1 MVEKF
6 IRNPI
11 EPGTLS
17 FKHSGSYARPVDED
31 RPSVP
36 DQPTIEELEE
46 DVCTLHWTYVKSS
59 LGKEFEMLVEEGG
72 EQSDSEKRSDEMRIL

>member
-1 MVEKF
+1 MEKF

-11 EPGTLS
+11 EPWTLS
-17 FKHSGSYARPVDED
+17 FKHGGSYARPVDEET
-31 RPSVP
+31 PSVP

-72 EQSDSEKRSDEMRIL
+72 EQSDSEERSDEMRIL